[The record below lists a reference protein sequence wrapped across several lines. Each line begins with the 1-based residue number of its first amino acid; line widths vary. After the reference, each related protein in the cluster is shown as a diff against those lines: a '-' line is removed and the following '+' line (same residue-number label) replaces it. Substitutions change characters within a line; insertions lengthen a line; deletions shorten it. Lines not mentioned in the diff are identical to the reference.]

1 MFLGHFGL
9 AMAAKKV
16 APRVSLGTTFL
27 AAQFLDALWPIF
39 VLAGIERFEIVPG
52 ITKVNPLEFTSYPW
66 SHSLAMAIVWGVLF
80 AAAYGLMRKR
90 PRDAAI
96 LGVLV
101 VSHWLLDWVVH
112 RPDLPLF
119 PGDRDLHGM
128 GLWNSLAGS
137 LTLELAIF
145 ILGILIFLASSNARD
160 RIGTIGFWVLVAFL
174 AASYFAATFGP
185 LPPSTTAVAS
195 TALIG
200 WLIFAFAWWIDR
212 HRRPT
217 SP

>member
-9 AMAAKKV
+9 AMAAKRV
-16 APRVSLGTTFL
+16 APRASLGTTIL

-39 VLAGIERFEIVPG
+39 VLAGIESFEIVPG
-52 ITKVNPLEFTSYPW
+52 ITKVNPLDFTSYPW
-66 SHSLAMAIVWGVLF
+66 SHSLAMAIAWGVLF
-80 AAAYGLMRKR
+80 AAVYGLVSKR

-96 LGVLV
+96 VGALV

-119 PGDRDLHGM
+119 PGEPDRHGM
-128 GLWNSLAGS
+128 GLWNSLGGS
-137 LTLELAIF
+137 LTIELALF
-145 ILGILIFLASSNARD
+145 ILGVVIFLRSSHARD
-160 RIGTIGFWVLVAFL
+160 RIGAIGFWALVAFL

-195 TALIG
+195 TALVG
-200 WLIFAFAWWIDR
+200 WLIFAFAGWVDS
-212 HRRPT
+212 HRKPT

>member
-9 AMAAKKV
+9 AM
-16 APRVSLGTTFL
+16 
-27 AAQFLDALWPIF
+27 
-39 VLAGIERFEIVPG
+39 
-52 ITKVNPLEFTSYPW
+52 
-66 SHSLAMAIVWGVLF
+66 
-80 AAAYGLMRKR
+80 
-90 PRDAAI
+90 
-96 LGVLV
+96 
-101 VSHWLLDWVVH
+101 
-112 RPDLPLF
+112 
-119 PGDRDLHGM
+119 
-128 GLWNSLAGS
+128 
-137 LTLELAIF
+137 
-145 ILGILIFLASSNARD
+145 
-160 RIGTIGFWVLVAFL
+160 LVAFL

>member
-9 AMAAKKV
+9 AMAAKRV

-27 AAQFLDALWPIF
+27 AAQFLDALWPLF
-39 VLAGIERFEIVPG
+39 VLAGIESFEIVPG
-52 ITKVNPLEFTSYPW
+52 VTKANPLDFTSYPW

-80 AAAYGLMRKR
+80 AAAYGLLRKR

-96 LGVLV
+96 LGALV
-101 VSHWLLDWVVH
+101 VSHWVLDWVVH

-119 PGDRDLHGM
+119 PGDHDLHGM

-137 LTLELAIF
+137 LTVELALF
-145 ILGILIFLASSNARD
+145 ILGILIFLGSSHARD
-160 RIGTIGFWVLVAFL
+160 RIGTMGFWVLVAFL

-212 HRRPT
+212 HLEPA